1 MIDLRSD
8 TVTQPSQPMLS
19 AMMTAETG
27 DDVYGDDP
35 TMRALEAK
43 AAAISGKEAALFMP
57 SGTQANL
64 VALLCHCQR
73 GEEYIVG
80 QLAHNYKYEAG
91 GAAVLGSIQ
100 PQPIL
105 AAADGTLPLDVVEQF
120 IKPDDFHFAITRLLS
135 LENTHNGKVL
145 PLSYLAQAWEFTRRH
160 RLALHIDGARIFNA
174 SVALNVPL
182 TDITRYCD
190 TLTICLSK
198 GLGTPVGSLLCG
210 SADYIQRAR
219 RWRKMTGGAMRQVG
233 ILAAAGLYALE
244 HNVTRLRED
253 HDNAAWLAEQLRG
266 IGVNVMGQ
274 DTNMVF
280 VRLPDAQ
287 VAPLKSW
294 MREHDIVLSTGPVT
308 RLVTHLNI
316 DRPALEKLTDHWQ
329 AFLAQQPPGQTVHP
343 ATPAPSHTYP
353 AAP

>member
-8 TVTQPSQPMLS
+8 TVTRPGSAMLS
-19 AMMTAETG
+19 AMMSAETG

-35 TMRALEAK
+35 TVNALEAE
-43 AAAISGKEAALFMP
+43 AARLSGKQAALFLP
-57 SGTQANL
+57 TGTQANL

-105 AAADGTLPLDVVEQF
+105 AAADGTLPLDVVASV
-120 IKPDDFHFAITRLLS
+120 IKPDDFHFARTKLLS

-145 PLSYLAQAWEFTRRH
+145 PLSYLQEAWAFTRQH
-160 RLALHIDGARIFNA
+160 QLALHIDGARIFNA
-174 SVALNVPL
+174 VVALNISLEEVA
-182 TDITRYCD
+182 RYCD

-210 SADYIQRAR
+210 DAEYIQRAR
-219 RWRKMTGGAMRQVG
+219 RWRKMTGGAMRQAG

-244 HNVTRLRED
+244 HNVARLKQD
-253 HDNAAWLAEQLRG
+253 HDNARWLAEQLTA
-266 IGVNVMGQ
+266 IGVDVRRQ

-280 VRLPDAQ
+280 VRVPAEQ
-287 VAPLKSW
+287 VSGLQNYLQARGIIISAA
-294 MREHDIVLSTGPVT
+294 PVT
-308 RLVTHLNI
+308 RLVTHLDV
-316 DRPALEKLTDHWQ
+316 DRHALEQLVAHWQ
-329 AFLAQQPPGQTVHP
+329 AFLA
-343 ATPAPSHTYP
+343 A
-353 AAP
+353 

>member
-8 TVTQPSQPMLS
+8 TVTRPSQAMLS
-19 AMMTAETG
+19 AMMAAETG

-35 TMRALEAK
+35 TVNALEAR
-43 AAAISGKEAALFMP
+43 AAQLTGKEAALFLP
-57 SGTQANL
+57 TGTQANL
-64 VALLCHCQR
+64 IALLCHCQR

-105 AAADGTLPLDVVEQF
+105 AAADGTLPLDVVAQF
-120 IKPDDFHFAITRLLS
+120 IKPDDFHFAMTKLLS

-145 PLSYLAQAWEFTRRH
+145 PIAYLKDAWEFTRQH
-160 RLALHIDGARIFNA
+160 KLALHIDGARIFNA
-174 SVALNVPL
+174 SVALGVEL
-182 TDITRYCD
+182 EALTRYCD

-210 SADYIQRAR
+210 SAEYIQRAR
-219 RWRKMTGGAMRQVG
+219 RWRKMTGGAMRQSG

-244 HNVTRLRED
+244 HNVARLQDD
-253 HDNAAWLAEQLRG
+253 HDNAAWLAEQLKA
-266 IGVNVMGQ
+266 IGVDVSRQ

-287 VAPLKSW
+287 IEPLKAW
-294 MREHDIVLSTGPVT
+294 MKQQNILISTGAVT
-308 RLVTHLNI
+308 RLVTHLDI
-316 DRPALEKLTDHWQ
+316 DRHALETLVAQWK
-329 AFLAQQPPGQTVHP
+329 AFLA
-343 ATPAPSHTYP
+343 A
-353 AAP
+353 

>member
-8 TVTQPSQPMLS
+8 TVTRPTQAMLN
-19 AMMTAETG
+19 AMIQAETG

-35 TMRALEAK
+35 TVNKLEAEAARLSGK
-43 AAAISGKEAALFMP
+43 AAALFLP
-57 SGTQANL
+57 TGTQANL

-100 PQPIL
+100 PQPIA
-105 AAADGTLPLDVVEQF
+105 AAADGTLPLDVVAQY
-120 IKPDDFHFAITRLLS
+120 IKPDDVHFAITRLLS

-145 PLSYLAQAWEFTRRH
+145 PVEYLQQAWTFTRERN
-160 RLALHIDGARIFNA
+160 LALHIDGARIFNA
-174 SVALNVPL
+174 AVALQVPL
-182 TDITRYCD
+182 EALARYSD

-210 SADYIQRAR
+210 SEEFIRRAR
-219 RWRKMTGGAMRQVG
+219 RWRKMTGGGMRQAG

-244 HNVTRLRED
+244 HNVARLKDD
-253 HDNAAWLAEQLRG
+253 HDNAAWLAEALRD
-266 IGVNVMGQ
+266 IGVDVTRC

-280 VRLPDAQ
+280 LRLPEAQ
-287 VAPLKSW
+287 VTTLGPW
-294 MREHDIVLSTGPVT
+294 MQERGILISPGAIT
-308 RLVTHLNI
+308 RLVTHLDVN
-316 DRPALEKLTDHWQ
+316 REALQQLVSQWQ
-329 AFLAQQPPGQTVHP
+329 AFLATQ
-343 ATPAPSHTYP
+343 
-353 AAP
+353 

>member
-8 TVTQPSQPMLS
+8 TVTRPSQAMLS
-19 AMMTAETG
+19 AMMAAETG

-35 TMRALEAK
+35 TVNALEAR
-43 AAAISGKEAALFMP
+43 AAQLTGKEAALFLP
-57 SGTQANL
+57 TGTQANL
-64 VALLCHCQR
+64 IALLCHCQR

-105 AAADGTLPLDVVEQF
+105 AAADGTLPLDVVAQF
-120 IKPDDFHFAITRLLS
+120 IKPDDFHFAMTKLLS

-145 PLSYLAQAWEFTRRH
+145 PIAYLKDAWEFTRQH
-160 RLALHIDGARIFNA
+160 KLALHIDGARIFNA
-174 SVALNVPL
+174 SVALGVEL
-182 TDITRYCD
+182 EALTRYCD

-210 SADYIQRAR
+210 SAEYIQRAR
-219 RWRKMTGGAMRQVG
+219 RWRKMTGGAMRQSG

-244 HNVTRLRED
+244 HNVARLQED
-253 HDNAAWLAEQLRG
+253 HDNAAWLAEQLKA
-266 IGVNVMGQ
+266 IGVDVSRQ

-287 VAPLKSW
+287 IEPLKAW
-294 MREHDIVLSTGPVT
+294 MKQQNILISTGAVT
-308 RLVTHLNI
+308 RLVTHLDI
-316 DRPALEKLTDHWQ
+316 DRHALETLVAQWK
-329 AFLAQQPPGQTVHP
+329 AFLA
-343 ATPAPSHTYP
+343 A
-353 AAP
+353 